1 MHPPRARKRA
11 NYLYPC
17 AAWGHVHVGDRY
29 EQTVFRYLKDAG
41 YTTVHL
47 GKNDELAQASFNL
60 SYT

>member
-1 MHPPRARKRA
+1 MGVH
-11 NYLYPC
+11 YLYPC
-17 AAWGHVHVGDRY
+17 AAWGYVGDRY
-29 EQTVFRYLKDAG
+29 EQTVFRYLKEAG